1 MNREYMKLSNGN
13 TIVTDENGHITERND
28 KVNKDLLILE
38 NKIEIL
44 TKEQE
49 KVEKDIYEQAKV
61 KRLSKN
67 MLIGMPIVLL
77 GLNTMFF
84 IAGGI
89 AGDGSFIEA
98 GYQALAPTLT
108 ADVLTLGVT
117 IPYFSLALPISNKK
131 TKKLNKKKEKI
142 KELSKKY
149 DNELTR
155 LQEENKIKEENI
167 TIEPISLVH
176 KTNIEEKEITEQ
188 LQKAYSPKKRV
199 LKNNRSII

>member
-28 KVNKDLLILE
+28 NVNKDLLILE

-49 KVEKDIYEQAKV
+49 KVEKDIYEQARV

-98 GYQALAPTLT
+98 GYQALVPTLT

-117 IPYFSLALPISNKK
+117 IPYFSLFIPISNKK
-131 TKKLNKKKEKI
+131 IKKLNKKKEKI

-149 DNELTR
+149 DKELT
-155 LQEENKIKEENI
+155 KVKEESKTKEETI

-176 KTNIEEKEITEQ
+176 KTNIEQKEITKQ

-199 LKNNRSII
+199 LKK